1 MWAGCPHPA
10 SVHAASA
17 SLRLLNSFRSVF
29 PPSVR
34 QKLSLVLTLVAWLLA
49 TGSHWDLV
57 QTFAWGRMI
66 ATYSQSMSFTKA
78 VKKTFSV
85 EGMCGVCVAV
95 QDAKKQDAAANNTP
109 GAPGKSLGKILLVFA
124 PAPMAPLLLSS
135 TASPWSLSDLLTP
148 TSDPAAPPVPPP
160 RALA

>member
-1 MWAGCPHPA
+1 LVRHKF
-10 SVHAASA
+10 
-17 SLRLLNSFRSVF
+17 SLI
-29 PPSVR
+29 
-34 QKLSLVLTLVAWLLA
+34 LTLCAWLLA

-66 ATYSQSMSFTKA
+66 ASYSQSMAFTKA
-78 VKKTFSV
+78 VQKTFSV

-95 QDAKKQDAAANNTP
+95 QDGKKQDGSANRTP

-124 PAPMAPLLLSS
+124 PAITAPLLFSS
-135 TASPWSLSDLLTP
+135 ASCPWSHSDQLTP

>member
-1 MWAGCPHPA
+1 MRHKF
-10 SVHAASA
+10 
-17 SLRLLNSFRSVF
+17 SLI
-29 PPSVR
+29 
-34 QKLSLVLTLVAWLLA
+34 LTLCAWLLA

-66 ATYSQSMSFTKA
+66 ATYSQSMSLTKA
-78 VKKTFSV
+78 VQKTFSV

-95 QDAKKQDAAANNTP
+95 QDAKQHDATAGNTP

-124 PAPMAPLLLSS
+124 PVATAPLLLPS
-135 TASPWSLSDLLTP
+135 AFSPWSLSDQLTP
-148 TSDPAAPPVPPP
+148 SSDPAAPPVPPP